1 MCTIKLNATQV
12 AAIYK
17 GGNEEARKALK
28 DSLGEQFSTILPI
41 TERVKTFE
49 DAIGELGNEHPLVKV
64 YQSIKY
70 GYCSEIVSKDLLAYT
85 KLSII
90 CEALN
95 EGWHPQFTLD
105 EYRWYPYYEL
115 LTNKEIEEM
124 TEEEKCRVV
133 GRAGYYASASG
144 GLVSSGAVS
153 VSSYSVTIYGSRL
166 AFKNEELAEY
176 AGKTFIDIY
185 KDFVMLTSEQVCDA
199 EDNKET
205 IL

>member
-49 DAIGELGNEHPLVKV
+49 DAVSELGNEHPLVKV

-70 GYCSEIVSKDLLAYT
+70 GYCSELVGKDLLAYT

-95 EGWHPQFTLD
+95 EGWHPQFSLD
-105 EYRWYPYYEL
+105 EYRWYPYYKL
-115 LTNKEIEEM
+115 LTNDEIDDM
-124 TEEEKCRVV
+124 SEEEKSRVV
-133 GRAGYYASASG
+133 GRAGNSAVAGG
-144 GLVSSGAVS
+144 GLVSSGAS
-153 VSSYSVTIYGSRL
+153 YVSSSSSTGVGSRL
-166 AFKNEELAEY
+166 AFKSEELVEY

-185 KDFVMLTSEQVCDA
+185 KDFVMFTPEQVCDA
-199 EDNKET
+199 EDN
-205 IL
+205 

>member
-49 DAIGELGNEHPLVKV
+49 DAVSELGNEHSLVKV

-70 GYCSEIVSKDLLAYT
+70 GYCSEFVGKDLLAYI

-90 CEALN
+90 CEVLN
-95 EGWHPQFTLD
+95 EGWHPQFSLD
-105 EYRWYPYYEL
+105 EYRWYPYYKL
-115 LTNKEIEEM
+115 LTNDEIEEM
-124 TEEEKCRVV
+124 SEEEKNRVV
-133 GRAGYYASASG
+133 GRAGNGAFAGG
-144 GLVSSGAVS
+144 GLVFSYASN
-153 VSSYSVTIYGSRL
+153 VSSFSNTVYGSRL
-166 AFKNEELAEY
+166 AFKSEELAEY

-185 KDFVMLTSEQVCDA
+185 KDFVMFTPEQVCDA
-199 EDNKET
+199 EDN
-205 IL
+205 

>member
-1 MCTIKLNATQV
+1 MCTIKLNAAQV

-41 TERVKTFE
+41 TDRVKTFE
-49 DAIGELGNEHPLVKV
+49 DAVGELGNEHPLVKV

-70 GYCSEIVSKDLLAYT
+70 GYCSELVGKDLLAYT

-95 EGWHPQFTLD
+95 EGWHPQYTLN
-105 EYRWYPYYEL
+105 ERRWYPYYEF
-115 LTNKEIEEM
+115 LTNDEIEEM
-124 TEEEKCRVV
+124 SEEEKSRVV
-133 GRAGYYASASG
+133 GRASGGASAGG
-144 GLVSSGAVS
+144 GLVFSGAGG
-153 VSSYSVTIYGSRL
+153 VSSYSGAGLGSRL

-185 KDFVMLTSEQVCDA
+185 KDFVMFTPEQVCDA
-199 EDNKET
+199 EDN
-205 IL
+205 

>member
-41 TERVKTFE
+41 TDRIKTFE
-49 DAIGELGNEHPLVKV
+49 DAVGELGNEHPLVKV

-70 GYCSEIVSKDLLAYT
+70 GYCSEFVGKDLLAYT

-95 EGWHPQFTLD
+95 EGWHPQFSLD
-105 EYRWYPYYEL
+105 EYRWYPYYKL
-115 LTNKEIEEM
+115 LTNDEIDDM
-124 TEEEKCRVV
+124 SEEEKSRVV
-133 GRAGYYASASG
+133 GRAGGSANAHG
-144 GLVSSGAVS
+144 GLVYSFADN
-153 VSSYSVTIYGSRL
+153 VSSYSVTFNGSRL

-185 KDFVMLTSEQVCDA
+185 KDFVMFSPEQVCDA
-199 EDNKET
+199 EDN
-205 IL
+205 

>member
-1 MCTIKLNATQV
+1 MCTIKLNAAQV

-41 TERVKTFE
+41 TDRIKTFE
-49 DAIGELGNEHPLVKV
+49 DAVGELGNEHPLVKV

-70 GYCSEIVSKDLLAYT
+70 GYCSEFVGKDLLAYT

-105 EYRWYPYYEL
+105 ERRWYPYYEF

-124 TEEEKCRVV
+124 SEEDKSRVV
-133 GRAGYYASASG
+133 GRASYSAVAYG
-144 GLVSSGAVS
+144 GLVYSYADY
-153 VSSYSVTIYGSRL
+153 VSSYSGTGGGSRL

-185 KDFVMLTSEQVCDA
+185 KDFVMFSTEQVCDA
-199 EDNKET
+199 EDN
-205 IL
+205 

>member
-1 MCTIKLNATQV
+1 MCTIKLNAAQV

-49 DAIGELGNEHPLVKV
+49 DAVGELGNEHPLVKV

-70 GYCSEIVSKDLLAYT
+70 GYCSELVGKDLLAYT

-95 EGWHPQFTLD
+95 EGWHPQFSLN
-105 EYRWYPYYEL
+105 ERRWYPYYEL
-115 LTNKEIEEM
+115 LTNDEIEEM
-124 TEEEKCRVV
+124 SEEEKSRVV
-133 GRAGYYASASG
+133 GRAGLSAGAGG
-144 GLVSSGAVS
+144 GLVCSYASG
-153 VSSYSVTIYGSRL
+153 VSSHSSTYHGSRL
-166 AFKNEELAEY
+166 AFKSEELAEY

-185 KDFVMLTSEQVCDA
+185 KDFVMFTPEQVCDA
-199 EDNKET
+199 EDN
-205 IL
+205 

>member
-49 DAIGELGNEHPLVKV
+49 DAVGELGNEHPLVKV

-70 GYCSEIVSKDLLAYT
+70 GYCSELVGKDLLAYT

-90 CEALN
+90 CEAIN
-95 EGWHPQFTLD
+95 EGWHPQFTPD
-105 EYRWYPYYEL
+105 ERRWYPYYEL
-115 LTNKEIEEM
+115 LTNEEIEEM
-124 TEEEKCRVV
+124 TEEEKSRVV
-133 GRAGYYASASG
+133 GRASSHASANG
-144 GLVSSGAVS
+144 GLVYSVANY
-153 VSSYSVTIYGSRL
+153 VSSYSNTNYGSRL
-166 AFKNEELAEY
+166 AFKSEKLAEY

-185 KDFVMLTSEQVCDA
+185 KDYVMFTPEQVCDA
-199 EDNKET
+199 EDN
-205 IL
+205 

>member
-49 DAIGELGNEHPLVKV
+49 DAVGELGNEHPLVKV

-70 GYCSEIVSKDLLAYT
+70 GYCSELVGKDLLAYT

-90 CEALN
+90 CEAIN
-95 EGWHPQFTLD
+95 EGWHPQFTPD
-105 EYRWYPYYEL
+105 ERRWYPYYEL
-115 LTNKEIEEM
+115 LTNEEIEEM
-124 TEEEKCRVV
+124 TEEEKSRVV
-133 GRAGYYASASG
+133 GRASHGANANG
-144 GLVSSGAVS
+144 GLVYSNAYS
-153 VSSYSVTIYGSRL
+153 VSSFSGTSLGSRL
-166 AFKNEELAEY
+166 AFKSEKLAEY

-185 KDFVMLTSEQVCDA
+185 KDYVMFTPEQVCDA
-199 EDNKET
+199 EDN
-205 IL
+205 

>member
-1 MCTIKLNATQV
+1 MCTIKLNAAQV

-49 DAIGELGNEHPLVKV
+49 DAVGELGNEHPLVKV

-70 GYCSEIVSKDLLAYT
+70 GYCSELVGKDLLAYT

-95 EGWHPQFTLD
+95 EGWHPQFSLN
-105 EYRWYPYYEL
+105 ERRWYPYYEL
-115 LTNKEIEEM
+115 LTNDEIEEM
-124 TEEEKCRVV
+124 SEEEKSRVV
-133 GRAGYYASASG
+133 GRASNFACAFGGLVCSHAFYVSSSSSASG
-144 GLVSSGAVS
+144 
-153 VSSYSVTIYGSRL
+153 GSRL
-166 AFKNEELAEY
+166 AFKSEELAEY

-185 KDFVMLTSEQVCDA
+185 KDFVMFTPEQVCDA
-199 EDNKET
+199 EDN
-205 IL
+205 

>member
-1 MCTIKLNATQV
+1 MCTIKLNAAQV

-41 TERVKTFE
+41 TDRIKTFE
-49 DAIGELGNEHPLVKV
+49 DAVGELGNEHPLVKV

-70 GYCSEIVSKDLLAYT
+70 GYCSEFVGKDLLAYT

-105 EYRWYPYYEL
+105 ERRWYPYYEF

-124 TEEEKCRVV
+124 SEEDKSRVV
-133 GRAGYYASASG
+133 GRAGGSAVAYG
-144 GLVSSGAVS
+144 GLVYSVASC
-153 VSSYSVTIYGSRL
+153 VSSYSDTGGGSRL

-185 KDFVMLTSEQVCDA
+185 KDFVMFSTEQVCDA
-199 EDNKET
+199 EDN
-205 IL
+205 

>member
-41 TERVKTFE
+41 TDRIKTFE
-49 DAIGELGNEHPLVKV
+49 DAVGELGNEHPLVKV

-70 GYCSEIVSKDLLAYT
+70 GYCSEFVGKDLLAYT

-95 EGWHPQFTLD
+95 EGWHPQFSLD
-105 EYRWYPYYEL
+105 EYRWYPYYKL
-115 LTNKEIEEM
+115 LTNDEIEEM
-124 TEEEKCRVV
+124 SEEEKSRVV
-133 GRAGYYASASG
+133 GRAGNGANAHG
-144 GLVSSGAVS
+144 GLVYSYAYC
-153 VSSYSVTIYGSRL
+153 VSSYSYTRSGSRL

-185 KDFVMLTSEQVCDA
+185 KDFVMFTPKQVCDA
-199 EDNKET
+199 EDN
-205 IL
+205 

>member
-49 DAIGELGNEHPLVKV
+49 DAVGELGNEHPLVKV

-70 GYCSEIVSKDLLAYT
+70 GYCSELVGKDLLAYT

-95 EGWHPQFTLD
+95 EGWHPQFTPD
-105 EYRWYPYYEL
+105 ERRWYPYYEL
-115 LTNKEIEEM
+115 LTNEEIEEM
-124 TEEEKCRVV
+124 TEEEKSRVV
-133 GRAGYYASASG
+133 GRASCSAGAVG
-144 GLVSSGAVS
+144 GLVCSDAFY
-153 VSSYSVTIYGSRL
+153 VSSYSFTSVGSRL
-166 AFKNEELAEY
+166 AFKSEKLAEY

-185 KDFVMLTSEQVCDA
+185 KDYVMFTPEQVCDA
-199 EDNKET
+199 EDN
-205 IL
+205 

>member
-1 MCTIKLNATQV
+1 MCTIKLNAAQV

-41 TERVKTFE
+41 TDRIKTFE
-49 DAIGELGNEHPLVKV
+49 DAVGELGNEHPLVKV

-70 GYCSEIVSKDLLAYT
+70 GYCSEFVGKDLLAYT

-95 EGWHPQFTLD
+95 EGWHPQFSLD
-105 EYRWYPYYEL
+105 EYRWYPYYKL
-115 LTNKEIEEM
+115 LTNDEIDDM
-124 TEEEKCRVV
+124 SEEEKSRVV
-133 GRAGYYASASG
+133 GRASNYAYAGG
-144 GLVSSGAVS
+144 GLVCSYAGG
-153 VSSYSVTIYGSRL
+153 VSSYSGTHSGSRL
-166 AFKNEELAEY
+166 AFKSEELAEY

-185 KDFVMLTSEQVCDA
+185 KDFVMFTPEQVCDA
-199 EDNKET
+199 EDN
-205 IL
+205 